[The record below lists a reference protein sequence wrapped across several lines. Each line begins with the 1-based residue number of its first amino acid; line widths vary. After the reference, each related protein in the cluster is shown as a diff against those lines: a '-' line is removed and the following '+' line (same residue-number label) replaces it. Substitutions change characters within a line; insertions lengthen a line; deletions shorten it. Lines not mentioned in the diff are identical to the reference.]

1 MMTASEIKRRYPN
14 CISAGSSQAIE
25 WRPARLDYCVGGAFL
40 RAFKGE
46 ENAKGFPTATYLAKE
61 LVAANPRLE
70 PLDAYELALRI
81 TGFNDTEEFDKAWA
95 ALDEALSV

>member
-1 MMTASEIKRRYPN
+1 MMTMSEIKRQYPK
-14 CISAGSSQAIE
+14 CISVTSL
-25 WRPARLDYCVGGAFL
+25 WKTNNDYCVGGAFL

-46 ENAKGFPTATYLAKE
+46 ENAKGFPTPTYLAKE
-61 LVAANPRLE
+61 LVAANPRLD

-81 TGFNDTEEFDKAWA
+81 TGFNDTKEFDKAWA